1 MNTTLRNGNL
11 CIERFVVNMI
21 EENTYLLFDA
31 HTRDAVL
38 IDCGARSEEE
48 HAAITERIEALN
60 LHLTAQWNT
69 HGHFDHIWGTQWAAD
84 KFGAPLVIASDELPT
99 LEAAS
104 RQAALFLH
112 RDLGVEVPQ
121 AARTVSHGDTLSCG
135 SHVFQVLATPG
146 HTPGG
151 ICFYCAEEKV
161 LLSGDSLFLESIGR
175 CDLPGGDG
183 PLLVKS
189 LQERILSL
197 PPDTEVLPGH
207 GPTTT
212 IDHERRFNPYV

>member
-48 HAAITERIEALN
+48 HAAIAERIEAQN

-104 RQAALFLH
+104 R
-112 RDLGVEVPQ
+112 P
-121 AARTVSHGDTLSCG
+121 
-135 SHVFQVLATPG
+135 ATPFR
-146 HTPGG
+146 HPH
-151 ICFYCAEEKV
+151 
-161 LLSGDSLFLESIGR
+161 L
-175 CDLPGGDG
+175 
-183 PLLVKS
+183 
-189 LQERILSL
+189 
-197 PPDTEVLPGH
+197 
-207 GPTTT
+207 
-212 IDHERRFNPYV
+212 

>member
-48 HAAITERIEALN
+48 HATIAERIEALN

-69 HGHFDHIWGTQWAAD
+69 HGHFDHIWGTQWAAE

-112 RDLGVEVPQ
+112 RDLG
-121 AARTVSHGDTLSCG
+121 
-135 SHVFQVLATPG
+135 HVFQVLATPG